1 MERTKSNAALN
12 LSEKNL
18 YLSSESSRS
27 LWRLSNSSMRDSVV
41 VVGGSCVS
49 GTILISHLDKE
60 ELNLVYSIYLCTY
73 RHSQQASESSLVLSY
88 ALGYLLGNRTYV

>member
-1 MERTKSNAALN
+1 MERTKSKAALN

-41 VVGGSCVS
+41 VVGGSCIS
-49 GTILISHLDKE
+49 GTILISHLRKE
-60 ELNLVYSIYLCTY
+60 ELNL
-73 RHSQQASESSLVLSY
+73 SQ
-88 ALGYLLGNRTYV
+88 